1 MKKKN
6 FITLIFV
13 VIGVLV
19 FGTGMCMC
27 LLKEW
32 NMFNTGVIVSA
43 VGALVLI
50 LTAIISRKMNGK
62 PLFPKIRLRTAGI
75 IFYCAAAALV
85 LGIGMCL
92 VMVWSEMLWGIIV
105 GVVGIIMILLLI
117 PIIKGLK

>member
-32 NMFNTGVIVSA
+32 NMFNTGVIVS
-43 VGALVLI
+43 
-50 LTAIISRKMNGK
+50 
-62 PLFPKIRLRTAGI
+62 
-75 IFYCAAAALV
+75 
-85 LGIGMCL
+85 
-92 VMVWSEMLWGIIV
+92 
-105 GVVGIIMILLLI
+105 VVGIIMILLLI